1 MQQCYKKNILYSNML
16 SRFTFLKSSYL
27 TAALLIMWA
36 IILGCNKDKGPDP
49 CSGTSYD
56 IQIVKTAAIGGVN
69 NGSITV
75 LTPRG
80 DTLKYAVNN
89 GTPQQSPY
97 LTGLAAGNN
106 IVKVINQK
114 GCSDTIHVQI
124 PAYGPKYAA
133 VRQLMLGYCGPC
145 HLNGGSS
152 GGKNLDSDSS
162 IVASWDRIRL
172 RCVNGQPTFMP
183 QNGQLTSLDK
193 QKITDWVN
201 AGHRLTD

>member
-1 MQQCYKKNILYSNML
+1 MRIQSLFYMTQPLPLFLLCLSLIL
-16 SRFTFLKSSYL
+16 
-27 TAALLIMWA
+27 A
-36 IILGCNKDKGPDP
+36 GCKKDKGPDP
-49 CSGTSYD
+49 CAGTSYD
-56 IQIVKTAAIGGVN
+56 IQIVKTAAIGGTS

-75 LTPRG
+75 LYPRG

-114 GCSDTIHVQI
+114 GCSDTLHVSI

-133 VRQLMLGYCGPC
+133 VRQLMMGYCGPC

-152 GGKNLDSDSS
+152 GGKNLDTDSS

-172 RCVNGQPTFMP
+172 RCVNGLPTFMP
-183 QNGQLTSLDK
+183 QNGQLTTLDK

-201 AGHRLTD
+201 AGHRLSD

>member
-1 MQQCYKKNILYSNML
+1 MRFLTTLNDTRLTLTVLLGL
-16 SRFTFLKSSYL
+16 SI
-27 TAALLIMWA
+27 AMA
-36 IILGCNKDKGPDP
+36 GCNKDKGPDP
-49 CSGTSYD
+49 CAGTSYD
-56 IQIVKTAAIGGVN
+56 IQIVKTAAIGGLN

-75 LTPRG
+75 LYPRG

-89 GTPQQSPY
+89 GTPQQNPN
-97 LTGLAAGNN
+97 LTGLAPGNN
-106 IVKVINQK
+106 ILKVINQK

-133 VRQLMLGYCGPC
+133 VRQLMMGYCGPC

-152 GGKNLDSDSS
+152 GGKNLDTDSS

-172 RCVNGQPTFMP
+172 RCVNGLPTFMP
-183 QNGQLTSLDK
+183 QNGQLTTIDK

>member
-1 MQQCYKKNILYSNML
+1 MMGV
-16 SRFTFLKSSYL
+16 T
-27 TAALLIMWA
+27 
-36 IILGCNKDKGPDP
+36 ILGCNKDKGPDP
-49 CSGTSYD
+49 CTGTSYD

-114 GCSDTIHVQI
+114 GCSDTLHVLI
-124 PAYGPKYAA
+124 SAYGPKYAA
-133 VRQLMLGYCGPC
+133 VRQLMMGYCGPC

>member
-1 MQQCYKKNILYSNML
+1 ML
-16 SRFTFLKSSYL
+16 SQFTFPKSSYL
-27 TAALLIMWA
+27 TATLLIMGA
-36 IILGCNKDKGPDP
+36 TILGCNKDKGPDP

-89 GTPQQSPY
+89 GAPQQSPY
-97 LTGLAAGNN
+97 LTGLAPGNN

-114 GCSDTIHVQI
+114 GCSDTLHVLI
-124 PAYGPKYAA
+124 SAYGPKYAA
-133 VRQLMLGYCGPC
+133 VRQLMMGYCGPC